1 MKVGGTPLVR
11 GPSNGLSGAS
21 VCSDKHGRE
30 LWTCATYRPF
40 PSFMLLSAGDGVCS
54 RNVLDIPIGISDQLD
69 GPQAAYGQ
77 LLVKLRETC
86 ARL

>member
-1 MKVGGTPLVR
+1 
-11 GPSNGLSGAS
+11 
-21 VCSDKHGRE
+21 
-30 LWTCATYRPF
+30 
-40 PSFMLLSAGDGVCS
+40 MLLSAGDGVCS